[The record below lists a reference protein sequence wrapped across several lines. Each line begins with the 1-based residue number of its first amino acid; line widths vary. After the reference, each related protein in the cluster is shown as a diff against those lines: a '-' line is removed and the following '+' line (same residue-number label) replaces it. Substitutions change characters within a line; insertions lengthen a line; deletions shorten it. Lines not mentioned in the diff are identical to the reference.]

1 MPTLYLIRHGQA
13 SFGADD
19 YDKLSA
25 IGHEQSEVLGQWFAA
40 EGITPDLVAHGTLR
54 RQKETL
60 AGILRGMGLEMQPEE
75 LPGLNEYDFGNLLKA
90 KYAAGGEPEG
100 MMTDHKS
107 HFRTLRTTVAE
118 WQRDEIPNPPEM
130 WAEFT
135 GRVDAAVTALM
146 REGVETVFAVSSGG
160 AIAQAVSAL
169 LETPGVHQ
177 TKMQLQMKNTAVTR
191 FIYTPRSIYFHA
203 FNETPHITAANSDRL
218 LTYA

>member
-13 SFGADD
+13 SFGADN

-25 IGHEQSEVLGQWFAA
+25 IGHEQSEVLGAWFAA
-40 EGITPDLVAHGTLR
+40 EGIFPDLVAHGSLT

-60 AGILRGMGLEMQPEE
+60 AGILKGMAREMTPEE
-75 LPGLNEYDFGNLLKA
+75 HPGLDEFDFGKLLKA
-90 KYAAGGEPEG
+90 KYAAGGEPDG

-130 WAEFT
+130 WGAFT
-135 GRVDAAVTALM
+135 ARVDTACRALM
-146 REGVETVFAVSSGG
+146 REAVETVFAVSSGG

-177 TKMQLQMKNTAVTR
+177 TKMQLQMKNTAITR
-191 FIYTPRSIYFHA
+191 FIYTPRATYFHS
-203 FNETPHITAANSDRL
+203 FNETPHITAANAGRL

>member
-19 YDKLSA
+19 YDVLSP
-25 IGHEQSEVLGQWFAA
+25 IGHEQAEALGHWFAQ
-40 EGITPDLVAHGTLR
+40 EGIIPDLTAHGTLR

-60 AGILRGMGLEMQPEE
+60 AGILKGLGIARDPETH
-75 LPGLNEYDFGNLLKA
+75 PGLNEYDFSALLDA
-90 KYAAGGEPEG
+90 KYAAGDGPRG
-100 MMTDHKS
+100 MHTDHKS

-118 WQRDEIPNPPEM
+118 WQRDEIPNPPET
-130 WAEFT
+130 WSQFA

-146 REGVETVFAVSSGG
+146 RDGVETVFAVSSGG
-160 AIAQAVSAL
+160 AISQAVSAL

-177 TKMQLQMKNTAVTR
+177 TKMQLQMKNTAITR
-191 FIYTPRSIYFHA
+191 FVFTARNTYFHG
-203 FNETPHITAANSDRL
+203 FNETPHITAANADRL

>member
-19 YDKLSA
+19 YDVLSPV
-25 IGHEQSEVLGQWFAA
+25 GHEQAEALGQWFATQ
-40 EGITPDLVAHGTLR
+40 GITPDLVAHGTLR

-60 AGILRGMGLEMQPEE
+60 DGIQKGLGIDLTPEE
-75 LPGLNEYDFGNLLKA
+75 HAGLDEYDFGGLLKA
-90 KYAAGGEPEG
+90 KYAAGGAPDG

-107 HFRTLRTTVAE
+107 HFRTLRSTVAE

-130 WAEFT
+130 WGDFT
-135 GRVDAAVTALM
+135 TRVDTACRALM
-146 REGVETVFAVSSGG
+146 RDGAETVFAVSSGG
-160 AIAQAVSAL
+160 AISQAISAL

-177 TKMQLQMKNTAVTR
+177 TKMQLQMKNTAVNR
-191 FIYTPRSIYFHA
+191 FVFTPRSTYFHG
-203 FNETPHITAANSDRL
+203 FNETPHITAANADRL

>member
-19 YDKLSA
+19 YDVLSP
-25 IGHEQSEVLGQWFAA
+25 IGHEQAEALGHWFKAQ
-40 EGITPDLVAHGTLR
+40 GITPDLTAHGTLR

-60 AGILRGMGLEMQPEE
+60 AGIAKGLGIAPTPEE
-75 LPGLNEYDFGNLLKA
+75 HPGLDEFDFAALLKA
-90 KYAAGGEPEG
+90 KFAAGDEPDG

-107 HFRTLRTTVAE
+107 HFRTLRSTVAE
-118 WQRDEIPNPPEM
+118 WQRDEIPNPPET
-130 WAEFT
+130 WNAFT
-135 GRVDAAVTALM
+135 NRVDTACKALM
-146 REGVETVFAVSSGG
+146 RDGVETVFAISSGG

-177 TKMQLQMKNTAVTR
+177 TKMQLQMKNTAITR
-191 FIYTPRSIYFHA
+191 FVFTPRSTYFHG
-203 FNETPHITAANSDRL
+203 FNETPHITAANADRL

>member
-13 SFGADD
+13 SFGADN

-25 IGHEQSEVLGQWFAA
+25 IGHEQSEVLGAWFAA
-40 EGITPDLVAHGTLR
+40 EGIIPDLVAHGSLT

-60 AGILRGMGLEMQPEE
+60 AGILKGMAHEMMAEE
-75 LPGLNEYDFGNLLKA
+75 HPGLDEFDFGKLLKA
-90 KYAAGGEPEG
+90 KYAAGGEPDG

-135 GRVDAAVTALM
+135 GRVDTACRALM

-177 TKMQLQMKNTAVTR
+177 TKMQLQMKNTAITR
-191 FIYTPRSIYFHA
+191 FIYTPRATYFHS
-203 FNETPHITAANSDRL
+203 FNETPHITAANADRL

>member
-19 YDKLSA
+19 YDVLSP
-25 IGHEQSEVLGQWFAA
+25 IGHEQARALGAWFAQ

-60 AGILRGMGLEMQPEE
+60 AGILDGMKIDRQPEE
-75 LPGLNEYDFGNLLKA
+75 HPGLDEYDFGALLQA

-118 WQRDEIPNPPEM
+118 WQRDEIANPPET
-130 WAEFT
+130 WAAFAD
-135 GRVDAAVTALM
+135 RVDTACRALM
-146 REGVETVFAVSSGG
+146 RDGVETVFAVSSGG
-160 AIAQAVSAL
+160 AISQAVSAL

-191 FIYTPRSIYFHA
+191 FIWTPRATYFHG
-203 FNETPHITAANSDRL
+203 FNETPHITAANADRL

>member
-19 YDKLSA
+19 YDKLSE
-25 IGHEQSEVLGQWFAA
+25 IGHEQAFVLGQWFAR
-40 EGITPDLVAHGTLR
+40 EGITPDLVAHGSLR

-60 AGILRGMGLEMQPEE
+60 AGIQKGMGLSMTPEQHD
-75 LPGLNEYDFGNLLKA
+75 GLDEYDFGNLLKA
-90 KYAAGGEPEG
+90 KYAAGGEPDG

-118 WQRDEIPNPPEM
+118 WQRDEIPNPPET
-130 WAEFT
+130 WTQFT
-135 GRVDAAVTALM
+135 ARVDTACRALM
-146 REGVETVFAVSSGG
+146 RDGVETVFAVSSGG
-160 AIAQAVSAL
+160 AICQAISAL

-177 TKMQLQMKNTAVTR
+177 TKMQLQMKNTAVNR
-191 FIYTPRSIYFHA
+191 FVFTPRATYFHG
-203 FNETPHITAANSDRL
+203 FNETPHITAANADRL

>member
-19 YDKLSA
+19 YDVLSP
-25 IGHEQSEVLGQWFAA
+25 IGHEQAEVLGQWFRQ
-40 EGITPDLVAHGTLR
+40 EGITPDLTAHGTLR

-60 AGILRGMGLEMQPEE
+60 AGILKGLGIERTPEE
-75 LPGLNEYDFGNLLKA
+75 HAGLNEYDFGGLLKA
-90 KYAAGGEPEG
+90 KYAAGGAPDG

-118 WQRDEIPNPPEM
+118 WQRDEIPNPPET
-130 WAEFT
+130 WGAFT
-135 GRVDAAVTALM
+135 GRVDAACKALM
-146 REGVETVFAVSSGG
+146 RDGVETVFAISSGG
-160 AIAQAVSAL
+160 AISQAVSAL

-177 TKMQLQMKNTAVTR
+177 TKMQLQMKNTAITR
-191 FIYTPRSIYFHA
+191 FVFTPRTTYFHG
-203 FNETPHITAANSDRL
+203 FNETPHITAANADRL

>member
-13 SFGADD
+13 SFGAAD
-19 YDKLSA
+19 YDVLSEV
-25 IGHEQSEVLGQWFAA
+25 GHEQAGALGHWFA
-40 EGITPDLVAHGTLR
+40 EQGILPDLVAHGSLR

-60 AGILRGMGLEMQPEE
+60 AGILRGMDRQLQPEE
-75 LPGLNEYDFGNLLKA
+75 HPGLDEYDFGGLLKA

-107 HFRTLRTTVAE
+107 HFRTLRHTVAE
-118 WQRDEIPNPPEM
+118 WQRDEIPNPPET
-130 WAEFT
+130 WAQFT
-135 GRVDAAVTALM
+135 TRVDDACRALM

-160 AIAQAVSAL
+160 AISQAISAL

-177 TKMQLQMKNTAVTR
+177 TKMQLQMKNTAVNR
-191 FIYTPRSIYFHA
+191 IVFTPRSTYFHG
-203 FNETPHITAANSDRL
+203 FNETPHITAANAGRL

>member
-19 YDKLSA
+19 YDVLSP
-25 IGHEQSEVLGQWFAA
+25 IGHEQAEALGQWFATQN
-40 EGITPDLVAHGTLR
+40 ITPDLVAHGTLR

-60 AGILRGMGLEMQPEE
+60 AGIQKGLGIDLPPEE
-75 LPGLNEYDFGNLLKA
+75 HPGLDEYDFGELLKA
-90 KYAAGGEPEG
+90 KYAAGDAPEG

-118 WQRDEIPNPPEM
+118 WQRDEIPNPPET
-130 WAEFT
+130 WGQFT
-135 GRVDAAVTALM
+135 NRVDTACRALM
-146 REGVETVFAVSSGG
+146 RDGVETVFAVSSGG
-160 AIAQAVSAL
+160 AISQAISAL

-177 TKMQLQMKNTAVTR
+177 TKMQLQMKNTAVNR
-191 FIYTPRSIYFHA
+191 FVFTPRSTYFHG
-203 FNETPHITAANSDRL
+203 FNETPHITAANADRL